1 MKAEDI
7 RFMSNDYQKQAEN
20 DGSRRLSNPASVM
33 TDRDLLMLLRD
44 ESTSVKEVIAVS
56 MSRLKNVNN
65 PQGQS
70 KTEDQILRDAQTII
84 DDPSVRKLA
93 DFVNRT
99 TDYRDQSF
107 SKFRPELAEDELN
120 QARSV
125 Q

>member
-1 MKAEDI
+1 
-7 RFMSNDYQKQAEN
+7 MSNDYQKQAEN